1 MDFVLNMPCDC
12 RKRNRRIIG
21 VLVCALLVGGCQHR
35 AEQAPV
41 RAPQPAAP
49 VEAPRPRNEIAE
61 NTVVVA
67 SLVRAIGTRLNRDGE
82 AFKARLTA
90 PLLAASGDQIAAKGA
105 TVIGT
110 VVSRVEGLG
119 LRFDA
124 IETARGSVNVRA
136 RLLEISPKASM
147 ETTDLDRN
155 AGGGDVRICPP
166 VGIQRAG
173 RRAVDQSNGIAQC
186 RGTVYLRAGTKL
198 RLQLSDARK
207 GR

>member
-1 MDFVLNMPCDC
+1 MDFVLEMPPDY
-12 RKRNRRIIG
+12 RNRLQRA
-21 VLVCALLVGGCQHR
+21 VVAVVCALVVNGCRHR
-35 AEQAPV
+35 APEAPV
-41 RAPQPAAP
+41 RPLQPAP
-49 VEAPRPRNEIAE
+49 VEAPRPRDGIAE

-67 SLVRAIGTRLNRDGE
+67 SLARAIGSRLSRDGE
-82 AFKARLTA
+82 PFKARLTA

-105 TVIGT
+105 AVMGT

-124 IETARGSVNVRA
+124 IETTRGPVTVRA
-136 RLLEISPKASM
+136 RLLDISPKASM
-147 ETTDLDRN
+147 ETTDLDRD
-155 AGGGDVRICPP
+155 AGGADVRICPP
-166 VGIQRAG
+166 AGIQRAG
-173 RRAVDQSNGIAQC
+173 RRSADRSSGIARC

>member
-1 MDFVLNMPCDC
+1 MDFVLEMPPDC
-12 RKRNRRIIG
+12 CNRLARA
-21 VLVCALLVGGCQHR
+21 VVALVCALVVNGCRHR
-35 AEQAPV
+35 APEAPV
-41 RAPQPAAP
+41 RAPQPAP
-49 VEAPRPRNEIAE
+49 VETPRPRNAIAE

-67 SLVRAIGTRLNRDGE
+67 SLTRAIGSRLSRDGE
-82 AFKARLTA
+82 VFNARLTA

-105 TVIGT
+105 TVSGT

-124 IETARGSVNVRA
+124 IETVRGPVNVRA
-136 RLLEISPKASM
+136 RLLDISPKASM
-147 ETTDLDRN
+147 ETTDLDRD
-155 AGGGDVRICPP
+155 AGGADVRICPP

-173 RRAVDQSNGIAQC
+173 QRVVDRSKGIAQC